1 MNPHPNKEETKV
13 KNWKKAGIAA
23 LCVAALLAGCGT
35 QGGDTN
41 NNDKNA
47 GEPKEIS
54 LEQVRA
60 DNIPEKL
67 LEDHDTVTVSIQG
80 TDRDGEVTYNA
91 RLQYTDGG
99 DSTILMSSHYNYTAN
114 SGPGEEELWSEGRGR
129 LYATRMTSDDNA
141 SLNIYPIPG
150 EGTEYLREMLPQCT
164 DPAAKNAEETLD
176 ERSEQD
182 GAVLLSTTTRFKDA
196 GGYYYTTLYYA
207 DPETGELLAMSVT
220 DYIEDGEGG
229 ATEMGTTLYNWSY
242 DEPYKTEPYKSGR
255 YLLND
260 VVYAT
265 DDTRP
270 ACLLTVCLPAEE
282 GGEDWWVNEY
292 HVARGTYVNICCR
305 SGCTLY
311 ADAALTQPID
321 DTVSIDTNGEE
332 MTVYV
337 VPDAPMN

>member
-1 MNPHPNKEETKV
+1 M
-13 KNWKKAGIAA
+13 KNWKKAGIGA

-80 TDRDGEVTYNA
+80 TDRDGEVAYTA

-99 DSTILMSSHYNYTAN
+99 DSTILMSSHYSYTAN
-114 SGPGEEELWSEGRGR
+114 SGPGEDELWSQGRGG
-129 LYATRMTSDDNA
+129 LYATRMASDDTA

-182 GAVLLSTTTRFKDA
+182 GAVLLSTTTRFDDQDD
-196 GGYYYTTLYYA
+196 YYYTTLYYA

-270 ACLLTVCLPAEE
+270 ACLLTVCLPAKE

-311 ADAALTQPID
+311 ADAELTQPID

-337 VPDAPMN
+337 VPDVPLN

>member
-1 MNPHPNKEETKV
+1 
-13 KNWKKAGIAA
+13 
-23 LCVAALLAGCGT
+23 
-35 QGGDTN
+35 
-41 NNDKNA
+41 
-47 GEPKEIS
+47 
-54 LEQVRA
+54 
-60 DNIPEKL
+60 
-67 LEDHDTVTVSIQG
+67 
-80 TDRDGEVTYNA
+80 
-91 RLQYTDGG
+91 
-99 DSTILMSSHYNYTAN
+99 
-114 SGPGEEELWSEGRGR
+114 
-129 LYATRMTSDDNA
+129 MTSDDNA

-150 EGTEYLREMLPQCT
+150 EGTEYLLDILPQCA

-182 GAVLLSTTTRFKDA
+182 GAVLLSTTTRFQDA

-242 DEPYKTEPYKSGR
+242 NEPYKEEPYKSGHC
-255 YLLND
+255 LMND
-260 VVYAT
+260 VVYST

-270 ACLLTVCLPAEE
+270 ACLLTICLPAKE

-292 HVARGTYVNICCR
+292 HVARGTYVTICC
-305 SGCTLY
+305 SMGCTLY
-311 ADAALTQPID
+311 ADAKLTQPID

-337 VPDAPMN
+337 LPDVPLD

>member
-1 MNPHPNKEETKV
+1 M
-13 KNWKKAGIAA
+13 KNWKKASIAA

-35 QGGDTN
+35 QDGDTN

-47 GEPKEIS
+47 DEPKEIS

-67 LEDHDTVTVSIQG
+67 LEKYDAVTVNIQG
-80 TDRDGEVTYNA
+80 TDRDGEVAYTA

-99 DSTILMSSHYNYTAN
+99 DSTILMSSHYSYTAN
-114 SGPGEEELWSEGRGR
+114 SGPGEDELWSEGCGR
-129 LYATRMTSDDNA
+129 LYATRMASDDNA

-150 EGTEYLREMLPQCT
+150 EGTEYLLDILPQCA

-176 ERSEQD
+176 VRSEQD
-182 GAVLLSTTTRFKDA
+182 GAVLLSTTTRFEDQDD
-196 GGYYYTTLYYA
+196 YYYTTLYYA
-207 DPETGELLAMSVT
+207 DPATGELLAMSVT
-220 DYIEDGEGG
+220 DYMADGEGG

-242 DEPYKTEPYKSGR
+242 DEPYNQEPYKSGR

-337 VPDAPMN
+337 VPDVPLN

>member
-1 MNPHPNKEETKV
+1 M

-23 LCVAALLAGCGT
+23 LCVAALLAGCGM

-47 GEPKEIS
+47 DEPKEIS

-67 LEDHDTVTVSIQG
+67 LADHDTVTVNIQG
-80 TDRDGEVTYNA
+80 TDRDGEVTYTA

-99 DSTILMSSHYNYTAN
+99 DGTILMSSHYNYTAN

-311 ADAALTQPID
+311 ADAALTKPID

>member
-1 MNPHPNKEETKV
+1 M

-23 LCVAALLAGCGT
+23 LCVAALLAGCGM

-99 DSTILMSSHYNYTAN
+99 DSTILMSSHYSYTAN

-242 DEPYKTEPYKSGR
+242 DEPNKTEPYKSGR

-311 ADAALTQPID
+311 ADAELTQPID

-337 VPDAPMN
+337 VPDVPLN

>member
-1 MNPHPNKEETKV
+1 
-13 KNWKKAGIAA
+13 
-23 LCVAALLAGCGT
+23 
-35 QGGDTN
+35 
-41 NNDKNA
+41 
-47 GEPKEIS
+47 
-54 LEQVRA
+54 
-60 DNIPEKL
+60 
-67 LEDHDTVTVSIQG
+67 
-80 TDRDGEVTYNA
+80 
-91 RLQYTDGG
+91 
-99 DSTILMSSHYNYTAN
+99 MSSHYSYTAN
-114 SGPGEEELWSEGRGR
+114 SGPGEEELWSEGCGS
-129 LYATRMTSDDNA
+129 LYAARMTSDDNA

-150 EGTEYLREMLPQCT
+150 EGTEYLLDILPQCA

-182 GAVLLSTTTRFKDA
+182 GAVLLSTTTRFDDQDD
-196 GGYYYTTLYYA
+196 YYYTTLYYA

-220 DYIEDGEGG
+220 DYMADGEGG

-242 DEPYKTEPYKSGR
+242 DEPTIKNLQVRPLPSERCRVRDGR
-255 YLLND
+255 HE
-260 VVYAT
+260 
-265 DDTRP
+265 TR
-270 ACLLTVCLPAEE
+270 LPADGLLPAKE

-337 VPDAPMN
+337 VPQTMN

>member
-1 MNPHPNKEETKV
+1 M
-13 KNWKKAGIAA
+13 
-23 LCVAALLAGCGT
+23 
-35 QGGDTN
+35 
-41 NNDKNA
+41 
-47 GEPKEIS
+47 
-54 LEQVRA
+54 
-60 DNIPEKL
+60 
-67 LEDHDTVTVSIQG
+67 TVNIQG
-80 TDRDGEVTYNA
+80 TDRDGEVAYTA

-99 DSTILMSSHYNYTAN
+99 DSTILMSSHYSYTAN
-114 SGPGEEELWSEGRGR
+114 SGPGEDELWSEGCGR

-150 EGTEYLREMLPQCT
+150 EGTEYLLDILPQCA

-182 GAVLLSTTTRFKDA
+182 GAVLLSTTTRFDNQDD
-196 GGYYYTTLYYA
+196 YYYTTLYYA

-220 DYIEDGEGG
+220 DYMADGEGG

-270 ACLLTVCLPAEE
+270 ACLLTVCLPAKE

-337 VPDAPMN
+337 VPDVPLN

>member
-1 MNPHPNKEETKV
+1 M
-13 KNWKKAGIAA
+13 KNWKKASIAA

-35 QGGDTN
+35 QDGDTN

-47 GEPKEIS
+47 DEPKEIS

-60 DNIPEKL
+60 DNILEKL
-67 LEDHDTVTVSIQG
+67 LEKYDAVTVNIQG
-80 TDRDGEVTYNA
+80 TDRDGEVAYTA

-99 DSTILMSSHYNYTAN
+99 DSTILMSSHYSYTAN
-114 SGPGEEELWSEGRGR
+114 SGPGEDELWSEGCGS

-150 EGTEYLREMLPQCT
+150 EGTEYLLDILPQCA

-182 GAVLLSTTTRFKDA
+182 GAVLLSATTRFDDQDD
-196 GGYYYTTLYYA
+196 YYYTTLYYA
-207 DPETGELLAMSVT
+207 DPVTGELLAMSVT
-220 DYIEDGEGG
+220 DYMADGEGG

-337 VPDAPMN
+337 VPDVPLN

>member
-1 MNPHPNKEETKV
+1 M
-13 KNWKKAGIAA
+13 KNWKKASIGA
-23 LCVAALLAGCGT
+23 LCVVSLLAGCGT
-35 QGGDTN
+35 QGDTN
-41 NNDKNA
+41 KDNSTDNNTDA
-47 GEPKEIS
+47 PKEIT

-60 DNIPEKL
+60 DNTPEAL
-67 LEDHDTVTVSIQG
+67 LEKHKAVTVNIQG
-80 TDRDGEVTYNA
+80 TDRDGEVTYTA
-91 RLQYTDGG
+91 RLQYTDESGEAL
-99 DSTILMSSHYNYTAN
+99 LMSSHYNYTAN
-114 SGPGEEELWSEGRGR
+114 SGPGEEELWSQGRGD
-129 LYATRMTSDDNA
+129 LYATRMASDDSA

-150 EGTEYLREMLPQCT
+150 EGTEYLLDILPQCA

-182 GAVLLSTTTRFKDA
+182 GAVLLSTTTRFQDA

-242 DEPYKTEPYKSGR
+242 DEPYKEEPYKSGR

-270 ACLLTVCLPAEE
+270 ACLLTVCLPTKE

-292 HVARGTYVNICCR
+292 HVARGTYVNICC
-305 SGCTLY
+305 SMGCTLY

-321 DTVSIDTNGEE
+321 DTVSIDTSGEE

-337 VPDAPMN
+337 LPDVPLD

>member
-1 MNPHPNKEETKV
+1 M
-13 KNWKKAGIAA
+13 KNWKKASIGA
-23 LCVAALLAGCGT
+23 LCVVSLLAGCGA
-35 QGGDTN
+35 QDGDTN

-47 GEPKEIS
+47 DEPKEIS

-67 LEDHDTVTVSIQG
+67 LEDHDAVTVNIQG
-80 TDRDGEVTYNA
+80 TDRDGEVAYTA

-99 DSTILMSSHYNYTAN
+99 DSTILMSSHYSYTAN
-114 SGPGEEELWSEGRGR
+114 SGPGEDELWSQGRGG
-129 LYATRMTSDDNA
+129 LYATRMASDDTA

-150 EGTEYLREMLPQCT
+150 EGTEYLLDILPQCA

-182 GAVLLSTTTRFKDA
+182 GAVVISTTTTYNDMPD
-196 GGYYYTTLYYA
+196 YYFTTLYYV

-220 DYIEDGEGG
+220 DYMADGEGG

-242 DEPYKTEPYKSGR
+242 NEPYETEPYKSGR

-270 ACLLTVCLPAEE
+270 ACLLTVCLPAKE

-321 DTVSIDTNGEE
+321 DTLPIDTNGEST
-332 MTVYV
+332 TVYV
-337 VPDAPMN
+337 VPDVPLN

>member
-1 MNPHPNKEETKV
+1 M

-150 EGTEYLREMLPQCT
+150 EGTEYLREVLPQCT

-311 ADAALTQPID
+311 ADAALTQPLD
-321 DTVSIDTNGEE
+321 DTLPIDTSGES

>member
-1 MNPHPNKEETKV
+1 M
-13 KNWKKAGIAA
+13 KNWKKASIGA
-23 LCVAALLAGCGT
+23 LCVVSLLAGCGT
-35 QGGDTN
+35 QGDTN
-41 NNDKNA
+41 KDNSTDNNTDA
-47 GEPKEIS
+47 PKEIT

-60 DNIPEKL
+60 DNTPEAL
-67 LEDHDTVTVSIQG
+67 LEKHKAVTVNIQG
-80 TDRDGEVTYNA
+80 TDRDGEVTYTA
-91 RLQYTDGG
+91 RLQYTDESGEAL
-99 DSTILMSSHYNYTAN
+99 LMSSHYNYTAN
-114 SGPGEEELWSEGRGR
+114 SGPGEEELWSQGRGD
-129 LYATRMTSDDNA
+129 LYATRMASDDSA

-150 EGTEYLREMLPQCT
+150 EGTEYLLDILPQCA

-182 GAVLLSTTTRFKDA
+182 GAVLLSTTTRFQDA

-207 DPETGELLAMSVT
+207 NPETGELLAMSVT

-242 DEPYKTEPYKSGR
+242 DEPYKEEPYKSGR

-270 ACLLTVCLPAEE
+270 ACLLTVCLPTKE

-292 HVARGTYVNICCR
+292 HVARGTYVNICC
-305 SGCTLY
+305 SMGCTLY

-321 DTVSIDTNGEE
+321 DTAPIDTSGES

-337 VPDAPMN
+337 VPDAPQG

>member
-1 MNPHPNKEETKV
+1 M
-13 KNWKKAGIAA
+13 KNWKKASIAA

-35 QGGDTN
+35 QDGDTN

-47 GEPKEIS
+47 DEPKEIS

-67 LEDHDTVTVSIQG
+67 LEKYDAVTVNIQG
-80 TDRDGEVTYNA
+80 TDRDGEVAYTA

-99 DSTILMSSHYNYTAN
+99 DSTILMSSHYSYTAN
-114 SGPGEEELWSEGRGR
+114 SGPGEEELWSEGLGR
-129 LYATRMTSDDNA
+129 LYATCMTSDDNA

-150 EGTEYLREMLPQCT
+150 EGTEYLLDILPQCA

-182 GAVLLSTTTRFKDA
+182 GAVLLSTTTRFDDQDD
-196 GGYYYTTLYYA
+196 YYYTTLYYA

-220 DYIEDGEGG
+220 DYMADGAGG

-292 HVARGTYVNICCR
+292 HVARGTDVNICCR

-337 VPDAPMN
+337 VPDVPLN

>member
-1 MNPHPNKEETKV
+1 M

-23 LCVAALLAGCGT
+23 LCVAALLAGCGM

-47 GEPKEIS
+47 DEPKEIS

-60 DNIPEKL
+60 DNIPKKL
-67 LEDHDTVTVSIQG
+67 LEDHDTVTVNIQG
-80 TDRDGEVTYNA
+80 TDRDGEVAYTA

-99 DSTILMSSHYNYTAN
+99 DSTILMSSHYSYTAN
-114 SGPGEEELWSEGRGR
+114 SGPGEDELWSQGRGG
-129 LYATRMTSDDNA
+129 LYATRMASDDNA

-242 DEPYKTEPYKSGR
+242 DEPYNQEPYKSGR

-311 ADAALTQPID
+311 ADAALTKPID

-337 VPDAPMN
+337 VPDVPLN

>member
-1 MNPHPNKEETKV
+1 M
-13 KNWKKAGIAA
+13 KNWKKAGIGA

-99 DSTILMSSHYNYTAN
+99 DSTILMSSHYSYTAN
-114 SGPGEEELWSEGRGR
+114 SGPGEDELWSQGRGG
-129 LYATRMTSDDNA
+129 LYATRMASDDTA

-150 EGTEYLREMLPQCT
+150 EGTEYLLDILPQCAN
-164 DPAAKNAEETLD
+164 PAAKNAEETLD

-207 DPETGELLAMSVT
+207 NPETGELLAMSVT

-311 ADAALTQPID
+311 ADAELTQPID

-337 VPDAPMN
+337 VPDVPLN

>member
-1 MNPHPNKEETKV
+1 MN
-13 KNWKKAGIAA
+13 
-23 LCVAALLAGCGT
+23 
-35 QGGDTN
+35 
-41 NNDKNA
+41 
-47 GEPKEIS
+47 
-54 LEQVRA
+54 
-60 DNIPEKL
+60 
-67 LEDHDTVTVSIQG
+67 IQG
-80 TDRDGEVTYNA
+80 TDRDGEVAYTA

-99 DSTILMSSHYNYTAN
+99 DSTILMSSHYSYTAN
-114 SGPGEEELWSEGRGR
+114 SGPGEDELWSEGCGS

-150 EGTEYLREMLPQCT
+150 EGTEYLREMLPQCA

-182 GAVLLSTTTRFKDA
+182 GAVLLSATTRFDDQDD
-196 GGYYYTTLYYA
+196 YYYTTLYYA
-207 DPETGELLAMSVT
+207 DPVTGELLAMSVT
-220 DYIEDGEGG
+220 DYMADGEGG

-321 DTVSIDTNGEE
+321 DTVSIDTSGEE

>member
-1 MNPHPNKEETKV
+1 VSPHPNKEETKV

-23 LCVAALLAGCGT
+23 LCVAALLAGCGM

-47 GEPKEIS
+47 DEPKKIS

-80 TDRDGEVTYNA
+80 TDRDGEVAYTA

-99 DSTILMSSHYNYTAN
+99 DSTILMSSHYSYTAN
-114 SGPGEEELWSEGRGR
+114 SGPGEDELWSQGRGG

-260 VVYAT
+260 VVYST

>member
-1 MNPHPNKEETKV
+1 M

-23 LCVAALLAGCGT
+23 LCVAALLAGCGM

-47 GEPKEIS
+47 DEPKEIS

-60 DNIPEKL
+60 DNIPKKL
-67 LEDHDTVTVSIQG
+67 LEDHDTVTVNIQG
-80 TDRDGEVTYNA
+80 TDRDGEVAYTA

-99 DSTILMSSHYNYTAN
+99 DGTILMSSHYNYTAN

-242 DEPYKTEPYKSGR
+242 DEPYNQEPYKSGR

-311 ADAALTQPID
+311 ADAALTKPID

-337 VPDAPMN
+337 VPDVPLN

>member
-1 MNPHPNKEETKV
+1 M
-13 KNWKKAGIAA
+13 KNWKKASIGA
-23 LCVAALLAGCGT
+23 LCVAALLAGCGM
-35 QGGDTN
+35 QDGDTN

-67 LEDHDTVTVSIQG
+67 LADHDTVTVSIQG
-80 TDRDGEVTYNA
+80 TDRDGEVAYTA

-99 DSTILMSSHYNYTAN
+99 DSTILMSSHYSYTAN
-114 SGPGEEELWSEGRGR
+114 SGPGEDELWSQGRGG
-129 LYATRMTSDDNA
+129 LYATRMASDDNA

-150 EGTEYLREMLPQCT
+150 EGTEYLLEMLPQCT
-164 DPAAKNAEETLD
+164 DPAARNAEETLD

-182 GAVLLSTTTRFKDA
+182 GAVLLSTTTRFDDQDD
-196 GGYYYTTLYYA
+196 YYYTTLYYA

-220 DYIEDGEGG
+220 DYMADGEGG

-242 DEPYKTEPYKSGR
+242 NEPYKEEPYKSGR

-270 ACLLTVCLPAEE
+270 ACLLTVCLPTKE

-292 HVARGTYVNICCR
+292 HVARGTYVTICC
-305 SGCTLY
+305 SMGCTLY
-311 ADAALTQPID
+311 ADAKLTQPID

-337 VPDAPMN
+337 LPDVPLD

>member
-1 MNPHPNKEETKV
+1 M
-13 KNWKKAGIAA
+13 KNWKKAGIGA

-80 TDRDGEVTYNA
+80 TDRDGEVTYTA

-99 DSTILMSSHYNYTAN
+99 DGTILMSSHYNYTAN

-220 DYIEDGEGG
+220 DYMADDEGG

-337 VPDAPMN
+337 VPDVPLN

>member
-1 MNPHPNKEETKV
+1 M
-13 KNWKKAGIAA
+13 KNWKKASIGA
-23 LCVAALLAGCGT
+23 LCVMSLLAGCGT

-47 GEPKEIS
+47 DEPKEIS

-67 LEDHDTVTVSIQG
+67 LEKYDAVTVNIQG
-80 TDRDGEVTYNA
+80 TDRDGKVTYNA
-91 RLQYTDGG
+91 RLQYTDWDGE
-99 DSTILMSSHYNYTAN
+99 TLLMSSHYNYTAN
-114 SGPGEEELWSEGRGR
+114 SGPGEEELWSEGCGS

-150 EGTEYLREMLPQCT
+150 EGTEYLLDILPQCA
-164 DPAAKNAEETLD
+164 DPAATNAEEPLD

-182 GAVLLSTTTRFKDA
+182 GAVLLSTTTRVKDA

-242 DEPYKTEPYKSGR
+242 NEPYKTEPYKSGR

-337 VPDAPMN
+337 VPDVPLN

>member
-1 MNPHPNKEETKV
+1 M
-13 KNWKKAGIAA
+13 KNWKKAGIGA
-23 LCVAALLAGCGT
+23 LCVMSLLAGCGM

-47 GEPKEIS
+47 DEPKEIS

-67 LEDHDTVTVSIQG
+67 LEEHDTVTVSIQG
-80 TDRDGEVTYNA
+80 TDRDGEVAYTA

-99 DSTILMSSHYNYTAN
+99 DSTILMSSHYSYTAN
-114 SGPGEEELWSEGRGR
+114 SGPGEDELWSQGRGG
-129 LYATRMTSDDNA
+129 LYATRMASDDNA

-150 EGTEYLREMLPQCT
+150 EGTEYLLDILPQCA

-182 GAVLLSTTTRFKDA
+182 GAVLLSTTTRFDDQDD
-196 GGYYYTTLYYA
+196 YYYTTLYYA

-220 DYIEDGEGG
+220 DYMADGEGG

-311 ADAALTQPID
+311 ADAALAQPID

-337 VPDAPMN
+337 VPDVPLN

>member
-1 MNPHPNKEETKV
+1 V

-23 LCVAALLAGCGT
+23 LCVAALLAGCGM

-47 GEPKEIS
+47 DEPKEIS

-67 LEDHDTVTVSIQG
+67 LADHDTVTVNIQG
-80 TDRDGEVTYNA
+80 TDRDGEVTYTA

-99 DSTILMSSHYNYTAN
+99 DGTILMSSHYNYTAN

-242 DEPYKTEPYKSGR
+242 DEPYNQEPYKSGR

-311 ADAALTQPID
+311 ADAALTKPID

>member
-13 KNWKKAGIAA
+13 KNWKKAGIGA
-23 LCVAALLAGCGT
+23 LCVMSLLAGCGM
-35 QGGDTN
+35 QDGDMN
-41 NNDKNA
+41 NNDKNV

-67 LEDHDTVTVSIQG
+67 LEDHDTVTVNIQG

-114 SGPGEEELWSEGRGR
+114 SGPGEDELWSQGRGG
-129 LYATRMTSDDNA
+129 LYATRMASDDTA

-150 EGTEYLREMLPQCT
+150 EGTEYLLDILPQCA

-176 ERSEQD
+176 ERSVQD
-182 GAVLLSTTTRFKDA
+182 GAVLLSTTTRFDDQDD
-196 GGYYYTTLYYA
+196 YYYTTLYYA

-220 DYIEDGEGG
+220 DYMADGEGG

-321 DTVSIDTNGEE
+321 DTLPIDTSGES